1 LLLAIDTA
9 TRSMGIALHNGY
21 EILAEHSW
29 ITRGYHTMQLAPE
42 IALMLRRANVTA
54 TSLTAVAVAKGPG
67 SYTGLRIGMALAKG
81 LALARNLRM
90 VGIPTLD
97 IVAYNQPQREES
109 MLVVLQAGR
118 GRVAGM
124 WYKWGS
130 TGWTGLNRPENMT
143 WEEIVENLEEPTYVC
158 GEISSKGRAILKD
171 EPLVLISP
179 PALSVRRPA
188 VLADLGLQKIRSGM
202 VDDPSV
208 LAPIYLPP
216 RNTEA
221 AI

>member
-1 LLLAIDTA
+1 
-9 TRSMGIALHNGY
+9 
-21 EILAEHSW
+21 
-29 ITRGYHTMQLAPE
+29 
-42 IALMLRRANVTA
+42 
-54 TSLTAVAVAKGPG
+54 
-67 SYTGLRIGMALAKG
+67 
-81 LALARNLRM
+81 
-90 VGIPTLD
+90 LD
-97 IVAYNQPQREES
+97 IVAYNQPQREEP

-130 TGWTGLNRPENMT
+130 TGWAGLNRPENLT
-143 WEEIVENLEEPTYVC
+143 WEEILDNLEETTYVC
-158 GEISSKGRAILKD
+158 GEISSKGRALLKD
-171 EPLVLISP
+171 EPLVLIAP
-179 PALSVRRPA
+179 PAFSVRRPA

-216 RNTEA
+216 RSSQA